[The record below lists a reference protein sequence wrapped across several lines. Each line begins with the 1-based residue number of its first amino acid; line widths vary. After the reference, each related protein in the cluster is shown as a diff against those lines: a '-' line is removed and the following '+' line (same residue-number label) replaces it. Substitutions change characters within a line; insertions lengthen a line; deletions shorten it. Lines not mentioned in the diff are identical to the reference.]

1 MSPVRVTR
9 RYAEYIQWLRAAAFV
24 AVTAVPLLAMRAFPI
39 PVSGAIAV
47 AAGAIS
53 VFSPPAA
60 VIAAVIAVS
69 VPVLTANFVV
79 GLVLLL
85 AGLSATVWLG
95 SRGALRFLL
104 IAGAVALL
112 PIHAE
117 WSMAIVAGYLL
128 GAVDGALTAAI
139 ACVLIELIGL
149 VAGFPSLGAQATGG
163 VASIVRSL
171 TAAAPVAFSVA
182 RLSAAARGFDLGSLP
197 AAVLRAQSTI
207 LLIAQPAAWALA
219 GVIAGLVGD
228 RFSKMNERVIGAL
241 VAAAG
246 GAVALTVFIAVAG
259 GLLQSPAGLAMI
271 VMTGGASVVVAL
283 AWLLIWELVFK
294 MQIVV
299 LPDAPSPAIPV
310 VAPLLPADTLV
321 RALRQPRSLLTE
333 APEGTT
339 VLIAE
344 AVPAPGQG
352 EPDPMAA
359 VISALAPY
367 SARGT
372 SGRGAVAAA
381 FDDPLTALAAGIDAL
396 RAAAIMSRTESPP
409 SAPVRVG
416 VAGAGCWWIASAGP
430 PTAPL

>member
-1 MSPVRVTR
+1 
-9 RYAEYIQWLRAAAFV
+9 
-24 AVTAVPLLAMRAFPI
+24 
-39 PVSGAIAV
+39 
-47 AAGAIS
+47 
-53 VFSPPAA
+53 
-60 VIAAVIAVS
+60 
-69 VPVLTANFVV
+69 
-79 GLVLLL
+79 
-85 AGLSATVWLG
+85 
-95 SRGALRFLL
+95 
-104 IAGAVALL
+104 
-112 PIHAE
+112 
-117 WSMAIVAGYLL
+117 
-128 GAVDGALTAAI
+128 
-139 ACVLIELIGL
+139 
-149 VAGFPSLGAQATGG
+149 
-163 VASIVRSL
+163 
-171 TAAAPVAFSVA
+171 
-182 RLSAAARGFDLGSLP
+182 
-197 AAVLRAQSTI
+197 
-207 LLIAQPAAWALA
+207 
-219 GVIAGLVGD
+219 
-228 RFSKMNERVIGAL
+228 
-241 VAAAG
+241 
-246 GAVALTVFIAVAG
+246 
-259 GLLQSPAGLAMI
+259 
-271 VMTGGASVVVAL
+271 MTGGASVVVAL

-416 VAGAGCWWIASAGP
+416 VAGPAAGGSLRPARRRPRSDGGGLRTSARGSLAAPRPRAYRRCGARRAALAARDIVAVLGRDVFGRCESAGRTSRGRP
-430 PTAPL
+430 RTSIPAPSRCRRPRLPTPRAKARHETRTGPGSGRDPCSFHGADAGTRTPNLWFTKPLLCRLSYAGTRAGRLYVRRMHPSSQRPAERCLDWPRCEALSGDADQHMFWRLICVSILRFTRCRALSTDFTCLCSPSAISW